1 MKLTEMTLTHFAEI
15 TASDAPAPGGGSIAA
30 LEGALGIALVRM
42 VAALTA
48 GKKKY
53 AEHEALMLDV
63 MKDAAETCRKLLDSV
78 DKDTDAFNQVSAVF
92 SMPKDTEE
100 QRVLRAEAMQKALVS
115 STLTPFET
123 MSLSLSALK
132 IAKSALGKTNDSAAS
147 DLGVGALS
155 LKAAV
160 CGAWLN
166 VLINLGGIKDAE
178 FAAKYRSQGQK
189 IVDEASVLADEI
201 YETMLKSM

>member
-1 MKLTEMTLTHFAEI
+1 MKLTEMTLTHFTEI
-15 TASDAPAPGGGSIAA
+15 TASDAPAPGGGSVAA

-42 VAALTA
+42 VAALTV

-53 AEHEALMLDV
+53 AEHENLMQDI
-63 MKDAAETCRKLLDSV
+63 MKDASDICRKLLDSV
-78 DKDTDAFNQVSAVF
+78 DRDTEAFNQVSAVF
-92 SMPKDTEE
+92 SMPKDTDE
-100 QRVLRAEAMQKALVS
+100 QKVRRSKAMQDALTAC
-115 STLTPFET
+115 TLTPYET
-123 MSLSLSALK
+123 MSLSLSALR
-132 IAKSALGKTNDSAAS
+132 IAKSALGKTNDNAAS

-166 VLINLGGIKDAE
+166 VLINLSGIKDKE
-178 FAAKYRSQGQK
+178 FASVYRKQGQA
-189 IVDEASVLADEI
+189 IVDEASILADEI

>member
-1 MKLTEMTLTHFAEI
+1 MKLTEMTLTHFTKI
-15 TASDAPAPGGGSIAA
+15 TESDAPAPGGGSVAA

-53 AEHEALMLDV
+53 AEHENLMQDV
-63 MKDAAETCRKLLDSV
+63 MKDASEICRKLLVSV

-92 SMPKDTEE
+92 TMPKDTDE
-100 QRVLRAEAMQKALVS
+100 QKAQRSNAMQEALTA
-115 STLTPFET
+115 STLIPFET
-123 MSLSLSALK
+123 MGLALAALR
-132 IAKSALGKTNDSAAS
+132 IAKSVLGKTNDSAAS

-178 FAAKYRSQGQK
+178 FASTYRTQGQA
-189 IVDEASVLADEI
+189 IVDEASLLADEI
-201 YETMLKSM
+201 FVTMLKSM